1 MDWIGFRNYG
11 LREFELISSVRSSK
25 RHNAPEAIFSQCR
38 YNYHITKPCVLVED
52 WFRWRSIHHIARV
65 NFVEHLVG
73 RVKLYG
79 EGVFWSLTVCFEV
92 LHCFAAFLL
101 LAPHCGRFLIL
112 SLWWEW
118 YSEAVRIESHCD
130 RWYSLIVISCCTW
143 QRLQRRLWLVV
154 SSVGFN
160 TGCTDSSNI
169 TSRLGGEW
177 MQNSRQKVCTLIL
190 WYLTRN
196 ISDRK
201 CKVGWD

>member
-1 MDWIGFRNYG
+1 MISPRYLSPSNYKYSFSSCIFYLFTSLVIFSSLVELLDWIGLMAWIGFRNYG
-11 LREFELISSVRSSK
+11 LREFEL
-25 RHNAPEAIFSQCR
+25 
-38 YNYHITKPCVLVED
+38 L
-52 WFRWRSIHHIARV
+52 
-65 NFVEHLVG
+65 
-73 RVKLYG
+73 VKLYG
-79 EGVFWSLTVCFEV
+79 EEVFWSLTVCFEV

-112 SLWWEW
+112 SLWWQW

-177 MQNSRQKVCTLIL
+177 MQNSRQKVCTLIP
-190 WYLTRN
+190 WYIL
-196 ISDRK
+196 D
-201 CKVGWD
+201 